1 MEEST
6 GRNSDET
13 MELIRLA
20 QNGDNSAKEKLII
33 ENSGLIW
40 SIVRKFLGRGYESDD
55 LYQIGAIGLIK
66 CIEKFDMSY
75 DVKFSTYAVPMIMG
89 EIRRFMRDDGMIKVS
104 RPLKETATKA
114 KFVREQMM
122 HKNGDEPTI
131 SELASE
137 MGIDREE
144 LIEALDASRDVESIY
159 KTVYRSDGTTAYLID
174 KLTNS
179 NSSDEIT
186 DNLTLKQTLMK
197 LEPKERKLIYLRYF
211 RDKTQSETAKE
222 IGISQVQVSRLEKKI
237 INEIRDSFGT

>member
-6 GRNSDET
+6 DRNTAET
-13 MELIRLA
+13 MELIKFA
-20 QNGDNSAKEKLII
+20 QGGDSSAKEKLML

-40 SIVRKFLGRGYESDD
+40 SIVRKFLGRGYESED

-122 HKNGDEPTI
+122 HKNGDEPTV
-131 SELASE
+131 SELANE
-137 MGIDREE
+137 MGIERED
-144 LIEALDASRDVESIY
+144 LVEALDASREVESIY
-159 KTVYRSDGTTAYLID
+159 KTIYRSDGSSAFLID

-179 NSSDEIT
+179 NTSDEIT
-186 DNLTLKQTLMK
+186 DNLTLRQILLK
-197 LEPKERKLIYLRYF
+197 LEPKERKLIFLRYF

-237 INEIRDSFGT
+237 INEIRDSFGA

>member
-1 MEEST
+1 
-6 GRNSDET
+6 
-13 MELIRLA
+13 MELIRLS
-20 QNGDNSAKEKLII
+20 QSGDTSAKEKLII

-122 HKNGDEPTI
+122 HKNGDEPTV

-137 MGIDREE
+137 MGIERED
-144 LIEALDASRDVESIY
+144 LVEALDASRDVESIY
-159 KTVYRSDGTTAYLID
+159 KTVYRNDGTTAYLID
-174 KLTNS
+174 KLSNS
-179 NSSDEIT
+179 NSADEIT
-186 DNLTLKQTLMK
+186 DNLTLRQTIMK
-197 LEPKERKLIYLRYF
+197 LEPKERKLIFLRYF

>member
-1 MEEST
+1 MEDST
-6 GRNSDET
+6 SRNTDET

-20 QNGDNSAKEKLII
+20 QGGDNAAKEKLIL

-104 RPLKETATKA
+104 RPLKETAAKA

-122 HKNGDEPTI
+122 HKNGDEPTV
-131 SELASE
+131 SELAAE
-137 MGIDREE
+137 MGVEREN
-144 LIEALDASRDVESIY
+144 LVEALDASRDVESIY
-159 KTVYRSDGTTAYLID
+159 KTVYRSDGTSAYLID

-179 NSSDEIT
+179 NTSDEIT
-186 DNLTLKQTLMK
+186 DNLTLRQILMK
-197 LEPKERKLIYLRYF
+197 LNPKERKLIFLRYF
-211 RDKTQSETAKE
+211 RDKTQSETARE

-237 INEIRDSFGT
+237 ISEIRDSFGT

>member
-6 GRNSDET
+6 DRNTAET
-13 MELIRLA
+13 MELIKFA
-20 QNGDNSAKEKLII
+20 QGGDSSAKEKLIL

-40 SIVRKFLGRGYESDD
+40 SIVRKFLGRGYESED

-122 HKNGDEPTI
+122 HKNGDEPTV
-131 SELASE
+131 SELANE
-137 MGIDREE
+137 MGIERED
-144 LIEALDASRDVESIY
+144 LVEALDASREVESIY
-159 KTVYRSDGTTAYLID
+159 KTIYRSDGSSAFLID

-179 NSSDEIT
+179 NTSDEIT
-186 DNLTLKQTLMK
+186 DNLTLRQILLK
-197 LEPKERKLIYLRYF
+197 LEPKERKLIFLRYF

-237 INEIRDSFGT
+237 INEIRDSFGA

>member
-6 GRNSDET
+6 TRNTDET
-13 MELIRLA
+13 MELIKLA
-20 QNGDNSAKEKLII
+20 QSGDNSAKEKLIL

-104 RPLKETATKA
+104 RPLKETAAKA
-114 KFVREQMM
+114 KFIREQMM
-122 HKNGDEPTI
+122 HKNGDEPTV
-131 SELASE
+131 SELANE
-137 MGIDREE
+137 MGVEREN
-144 LIEALDASRDVESIY
+144 LVEALDASRDVESIY
-159 KTVYRSDGTTAYLID
+159 KTVYRSDGSSAYLID
-174 KLTNS
+174 KLSNS
-179 NSSDEIT
+179 NTSDEIT
-186 DNLTLKQTLMK
+186 DNLTLRQILMK
-197 LEPKERKLIYLRYF
+197 LDPKERKLIFLRYF

>member
-89 EIRRFMRDDGMIKVS
+89 EIRRFIW
-104 RPLKETATKA
+104 
-114 KFVREQMM
+114 
-122 HKNGDEPTI
+122 
-131 SELASE
+131 
-137 MGIDREE
+137 
-144 LIEALDASRDVESIY
+144 
-159 KTVYRSDGTTAYLID
+159 
-174 KLTNS
+174 
-179 NSSDEIT
+179 
-186 DNLTLKQTLMK
+186 
-197 LEPKERKLIYLRYF
+197 
-211 RDKTQSETAKE
+211 
-222 IGISQVQVSRLEKKI
+222 
-237 INEIRDSFGT
+237 

>member
-1 MEEST
+1 MEESSD
-6 GRNSDET
+6 RNTDET
-13 MELIRLA
+13 MELIKLA
-20 QNGDNSAKEKLII
+20 QSGNSAAKEKLIL

-55 LYQIGAIGLIK
+55 LYQIGAIGLMK

-114 KFVREQMM
+114 KFIREQMM
-122 HKNGDEPTI
+122 HKNGDEPTV
-131 SELASE
+131 SELANE
-137 MGIDREE
+137 MGIERED
-144 LIEALDASRDVESIY
+144 LVEALDASRDVESIY
-159 KTVYRSDGTTAYLID
+159 KTVYRSDGTSAFLID
-174 KLTNS
+174 RLTSS
-179 NSSDEIT
+179 NTSEEIT
-186 DNLTLKQTLMK
+186 DNLTLRQILMK
-197 LEPKERKLIYLRYF
+197 LDPKERRLIFLRYF

>member
-1 MEEST
+1 
-6 GRNSDET
+6 
-13 MELIRLA
+13 MELIKLA
-20 QNGDNSAKEKLII
+20 QSGDNSAKEKLIL

-104 RPLKETATKA
+104 RPLKETAAKA
-114 KFVREQMM
+114 KFIREQMM
-122 HKNGDEPTI
+122 HKNGDEPTV
-131 SELASE
+131 SELANE
-137 MGIDREE
+137 MGVEREN
-144 LIEALDASRDVESIY
+144 LVEALDASRDVESIY
-159 KTVYRSDGTTAYLID
+159 KTVYRSDGSSAYLID
-174 KLTNS
+174 KLSNS
-179 NSSDEIT
+179 NTSDEIT
-186 DNLTLKQTLMK
+186 DNLTLRQILMK
-197 LEPKERKLIYLRYF
+197 LDPKERKLIFLRYF